1 MKSKKK
7 VYVGLSVDIIHEGH
21 INILKTA
28 NKYGEVIVGLMTD
41 EAIASYKSIPYLDY
55 RKRKLIVENI
65 KYVTTEKTKK
75 IKENTMKM
83 GSKVIS
89 KIKK

>member
-1 MKSKKK
+1 MKHLLLVTFLYFIFMTFGHSGENICKGKKLSKEFLSCKAKNIKNVTSKK
-7 VYVGLSVDIIHEGH
+7 
-21 INILKTA
+21 
-28 NKYGEVIVGLMTD
+28 
-41 EAIASYKSIPYLDY
+41 
-55 RKRKLIVENI
+55 VENI
-65 KYVTTEKTKK
+65 KNATTEKTKK

>member
-1 MKSKKK
+1 MPVLAEKNDCSEMKKLSKEYLTCTAKNIKNATTKK
-7 VYVGLSVDIIHEGH
+7 
-21 INILKTA
+21 
-28 NKYGEVIVGLMTD
+28 
-41 EAIASYKSIPYLDY
+41 
-55 RKRKLIVENI
+55 VENI

-75 IKENTMKM
+75 IKEDTMKM

>member
-1 MKSKKK
+1 MKQLVLVTLLYFIFTTFGYSGENICVGKKLSKEFLSCTAKNIKNATTKK
-7 VYVGLSVDIIHEGH
+7 
-21 INILKTA
+21 
-28 NKYGEVIVGLMTD
+28 
-41 EAIASYKSIPYLDY
+41 
-55 RKRKLIVENI
+55 VENI

-89 KIKK
+89 KIKN

>member
-1 MKSKKK
+1 MKQFLIVTLLYSIFLTFAHSEVNICKGKKLSKEFLSCKAKNIKNVTSKK
-7 VYVGLSVDIIHEGH
+7 
-21 INILKTA
+21 
-28 NKYGEVIVGLMTD
+28 
-41 EAIASYKSIPYLDY
+41 
-55 RKRKLIVENI
+55 VENI
-65 KYVTTEKTKK
+65 KNATTEKTKK